1 MLYSAGVNEQ
11 AGPATT
17 GPAVTGPAN
26 SVHFDHHSPEFA
38 ADPWPTLADLRA
50 RCPVARSDAYG
61 GFWVATGYEEIKQ
74 VALDDDTFSSAETI
88 LVPPKKNVHQKSI
101 PIEMDPPEFIEYRRI
116 MQPLFAPVAIERLA
130 PAIEYY
136 ANRCV
141 DDFIE
146 RGEVDIVH
154 DFADPVPVMVTL
166 HKLGLPIDE
175 WRRYAEPMHKTVF
188 LRQGN
193 PARDGVLEQLG
204 WIVGTI
210 QEAIR
215 QRRSSPRDDMISY
228 LLASRPFG
236 EPVTDHAVQEMVM
249 LTMQGGFDTT
259 GSAISSALIYL
270 ERNPAARQRLR
281 DEPDLM
287 ATAVEEFLRFESPQ
301 FALARTATRD
311 VEVGGCPIAEGE
323 RILLVWGSGNR
334 DEAVFERADEVVLDR
349 FPNRHMAFGLG
360 AHRCLGST
368 LARRQIQIALRT
380 LLRRLPDYAIDH
392 ERLVR
397 AETIGVTYGTFAMP
411 ITFAPG
417 PRVLS

>member
-1 MLYSAGVNEQ
+1 MLYSSRVSEQ
-11 AGPATT
+11 QTPPAATGSTT
-17 GPAVTGPAN
+17 
-26 SVHFDHHSPEFA
+26 SVHFDHHAPDFA
-38 ADPWPTLADLRA
+38 ADPWPILADMRA

-61 GFWVATGYEEIKQ
+61 GFWVVTGYEEIKR
-74 VALDDDTFSSAETI
+74 VALDDASFSSAETI
-88 LVPPKKNVHQKSI
+88 LVPPKKNARQKSI

-116 MQPLFAPVAIERLA
+116 MQPLFAPVAVDRLE
-130 PAIEYY
+130 PVIEYY

-141 DDFIE
+141 DGFIE

-154 DFADPVPVMVTL
+154 EFADPVPVMVTL

-188 LRQGN
+188 LRQDN
-193 PARDGVLEQLG
+193 PARDGVLEQIG

-210 QEAIR
+210 QEAIA
-215 QRRSSPRDDMISY
+215 QRRSSPRDDMITY
-228 LLASRPFG
+228 LLQSQPFG

-259 GSAISSALIYL
+259 GSAISSALIHL
-270 ERNPAARQRLR
+270 ERHPEARRRLGG
-281 DEPDLM
+281 DPDLM
-287 ATAVEEFLRFESPQ
+287 MTAVEEFLRFESPQ

-311 VEVGGCPIAEGE
+311 VELGGCPIARGE

-380 LLRRLPDYAIDH
+380 LLRRLPDYSIDH
-392 ERLVR
+392 ARLVR

-411 ITFAPG
+411 ITFTPG
-417 PRVLS
+417 PRVFS